1 MRMSV
6 VPLIFFDDI
15 AIRRTRTLGEVAG
28 IVREL
33 GAEGIEAYYKYFD
46 DLKPETLDAQ
56 RRAANDQGIEFSS
69 FCSGPDFSHPDPEA
83 RKREVEGF
91 KRHIDAAAYLGCPVI
106 RMTAGQGHPGVSID
120 DAVEW
125 VVEGFTECVEYAEGT
140 GVICAYEDHYK
151 DYYWDYPDVSFD
163 PDVFLRIVDRMR
175 GTSMR
180 VNFDSSNPVMA
191 ERDPVPILQAVKDLV
206 VNVHLSDRITAG
218 RYEHADVGDGVVDF
232 NAIFA
237 ILREIGYDGWI
248 AVEYNGL
255 NGIPGLRKSLAF
267 ASGLIHAG

>member
-1 MRMSV
+1 
-6 VPLIFFDDI
+6 
-15 AIRRTRTLGEVAG
+15 
-28 IVREL
+28 
-33 GAEGIEAYYKYFD
+33 
-46 DLKPETLDAQ
+46 
-56 RRAANDQGIEFSS
+56 
-69 FCSGPDFSHPDPEA
+69 
-83 RKREVEGF
+83 
-91 KRHIDAAAYLGCPVI
+91 
-106 RMTAGQGHPGVSID
+106 
-120 DAVEW
+120 VEW